1 MRLQQCRL
9 EALRGAAGC
18 AHLRATIVSA
28 GLVALLL
35 HSAGVYA
42 QARCPQPAAR
52 AASVEGRV
60 EVRADPQAAWQPV
73 RPDDALC
80 AGDAV
85 HVLALSRAALILA
98 NDVLLRLDQNSVLTL
113 GEAEPEKPSVMELIR
128 GWLHVITRHRKQFR
142 VTTPVVNAVVEGT
155 EFTISA
161 EPDRSRVTVNEGRVQ
176 MQSQGGALALESGQA
191 GVVRGTGAPQPFPR
205 VRPLDAVQW
214 ALYFPPLLRH
224 RPGLKD
230 PAFSRLEQEASK
242 LALEGDATGALER
255 VAQIP
260 PDARTES
267 LRTFEASLLLS
278 VGRVDEAGAILKAQ
292 PASADPDAL
301 ALDAIM
307 QLIAGD
313 RSQAAARAEAAV
325 RAGRTATALLA
336 QSFVQ
341 QSEFKLEDALQSARR
356 ATEVEPDNAIAW
368 ARLSELDLSTGETA
382 RARGAAERAV
392 ELSPRFG
399 RGHTI
404 LGFVLLVQ
412 GEIEQAQQS
421 FATAVAALQGDPLPH
436 LGKGLALIR
445 TGKLVEGRRE
455 LELAVLL
462 DPGNSLLRSYLGKA
476 YYDEKRDELA
486 GTQFDLAS
494 SYDEK
499 DPTPS
504 FYNAIRKQNQNRPG
518 EAIEDLQRSMALNGN
533 RAVYRSRELVEQD
546 ESARAASLARIY
558 GEVGFD
564 QLALSEGA
572 IAASQAP
579 ANFSAHRFLA
589 DAYAPL
595 PRHESARVSEL
606 LQSQLL
612 QPANAVPVSPRLGQ
626 TRAPFLE
633 GEGPITPSFQE
644 FNPLFGRNRHSVFV
658 SGVAGGNN
666 TLGDELMYAVMD
678 DSQALRLGQFHY
690 RTDGWRQNSDFKQN
704 LYSAFYQND
713 LAWHTS
719 VQAEYRSST
728 VSNGDLRQRLDPD
741 QFSPFLRQRNEF
753 DAFRLG
759 LRHSESAAAHWLTSL
774 TRVQAEQRER
784 GTEFSPPDPFFGT
797 PRRDTDSVVDATN
810 FTGELQHLRQLGFAN
825 LTAGVGRSGVSKQT
839 RSVDVFSFSGGII
852 TPPPTTVPTSLDS
865 SQRHQNGYVYLAWPL
880 NLGAALTAGL
890 NYDYHVDSAVF
901 SRHQWNPKLGLLW
914 DITDRTRLRAA
925 AFRTLKRP
933 FAANQTLEPTQV
945 AGINQLFDD
954 VDGTDAKSCGLG
966 FDQKLLD
973 GWFLG
978 AEADARDLDVP
989 IAQLGGGLARIEPR
1003 TERLF
1008 RAYLSGPATRRL
1020 SLSAEYAY
1028 EDRERMLPPTVSDQ
1042 FAQRVVSHL
1051 VPLRATYHHPDGLF
1065 GRLQLTLVDQRVDLS
1080 TGPGTTTGDS
1090 TRFSLLDFSIGY
1102 RLPERHGLIS
1112 LDLRNLFDRRFGF
1125 EDTDFAGDLSSP
1137 VNPRVPLFQP
1147 GRNIFLRLT
1156 LYP

>member
-9 EALRGAAGC
+9 EALSGAAGY

-35 HSAGVYA
+35 QSAGVFA
-42 QARCPQPAAR
+42 QARCPQPAAH

-60 EVRADPQAAWQPV
+60 EVRASPQAAWQPV

-85 HVLALSRAALILA
+85 RVLERSRAGLLLK
-98 NDVLLRLDQNSVLTL
+98 NDVLLRLDQNSILTL
-113 GEAEPEKPSVMELIR
+113 GEAEPEKCSVMDLIR
-128 GWLHVITRHRKQFR
+128 GWLHVITRGCKEFR
-142 VTTPVVNAVVEGT
+142 VTTPVANAMVEGT

-161 EPDRSRVTVNEGRVQ
+161 EPDRSSVTVNEGRVQ

-191 GVVRGTGAPQPFPR
+191 GVVRGTGAPQAFPR

-255 VAQIP
+255 IGQIP
-260 PDARTES
+260 SGARSES

-278 VGRVDEAGAILKAQ
+278 VGRVDEAAAILKAQ
-292 PASADPDAL
+292 SASADPDAQ

-307 QLIAGD
+307 QLIVGD

-325 RAGRTATALLA
+325 RARPTAAALLA
-336 QSFVQ
+336 QSYVR
-341 QSEFKLEDALQSARR
+341 QSEFKLEEALRSAQR

-368 ARLSELDLSTGETA
+368 ARLSELQLSTGDSA
-382 RARGAAERAV
+382 RARRAAERAL
-392 ELSPRFG
+392 ELSPSFG
-399 RGHTI
+399 RGHTM
-404 LGFVLLVQ
+404 LGFVLLAQ
-412 GEIEQAQQS
+412 GETGQAQQS
-421 FATAVAALQGDPLPH
+421 FDTAAARLPGDPQPR

-445 TGKLVEGRRE
+445 AGKLVEGRRE

-486 GTQFDLAS
+486 GTQFDLAGGL
-494 SYDEK
+494 DPN
-499 DPTPS
+499 DPTRL
-504 FYNAIRKQNQNRPG
+504 FYDAIRKQNQNRPG

-558 GEVGFD
+558 GEAGFD

-595 PRHESARVSEL
+595 PRFESARVSEL

-666 TLGDELMYAVMD
+666 TLGDELMYAVVD
-678 DSQALRLGQFHY
+678 DNQALRLGQFRY
-690 RTDGWRQNSDFKQN
+690 QTDGWRQNSDFKQDI
-704 LYSAFYQND
+704 YSAFYQND
-713 LAWHTS
+713 LAWHTG

-753 DAFRLG
+753 DTFRLG

-774 TRVQAEQRER
+774 TRVQAQQRER
-784 GTEFSPPDPFFGT
+784 GTEFSPPVPFLGT
-797 PRRDTDSVVDATN
+797 PQRDTDSVVDATN
-810 FTGELQHLRQLGFAN
+810 FTGELQHLRQLSFAN

-839 RSVDVFSFSGGII
+839 RSVDVFSFSGGFI

-880 NLGAALTAGL
+880 NPGAALTTGL
-890 NYDYHVDSAVF
+890 SYDNHVDSAVF

-954 VDGTDAKSCGLG
+954 VDGTDAKGYGLG
-966 FDQKLLD
+966 VDQRLAD
-973 GWFLG
+973 GWFVG
-978 AEADARDLDVP
+978 AEVDSRDLDVP

-1008 RAYLSGPATRRL
+1008 RAYLSGLPTRRL
-1020 SLSAEYAY
+1020 SVSAEYAY
-1028 EDRERMLPPTVSDQ
+1028 ENRERMTPPAFSDQ
-1042 FAQRVVSHL
+1042 FAQRVASHL

-1065 GRLQLTLVDQRVDLS
+1065 GRLQVTLVEQRADLFS
-1080 TGPGTTTGDS
+1080 GPGATTGDS
-1090 TRFSLLDFSIGY
+1090 TRFALVDFSLGY
-1102 RLPERHGLIS
+1102 RLPGRHGLIS
-1112 LDLRNLFDRRFGF
+1112 LDLRNLFDRRFGL
-1125 EDTDFAGDLSSP
+1125 EDTDFAG
-1137 VNPRVPLFQP
+1137 NPRVPLFQP